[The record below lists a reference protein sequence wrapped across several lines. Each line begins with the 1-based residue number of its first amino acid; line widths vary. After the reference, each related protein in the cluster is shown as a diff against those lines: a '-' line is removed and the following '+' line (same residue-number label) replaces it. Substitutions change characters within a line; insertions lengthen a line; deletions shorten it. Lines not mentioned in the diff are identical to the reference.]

1 MRPVQLPLESR
12 RPLPFY
18 LAAEEW
24 LAMRPGEDEYFFVW
38 QVDPTVI
45 IGRHQLLERE
55 VDTDYCR
62 RNGVAI
68 VRRKSG
74 GGAVVAD
81 RGNLML
87 SYITRSPDGVEST
100 FARYTSMVV
109 ASLRALGLDA
119 TDNAR
124 NDILIAGRKVSGNSY
139 LSLPSG
145 RSIVHGTM
153 LVTVDPDLM
162 GRVLTPSASKLKSH
176 GVESVRSRVTTISS
190 HLPDL
195 TLSRLADHLMAT
207 IPDGEPY
214 WLTDEDL
221 REIEA
226 IESTYHTPG
235 WIEGKNPRGTLRAGG
250 RIEGVGE
257 MDIYLT
263 LGHGRIED
271 VDLRGDFLDT
281 EDANA
286 FVGRVLRGLPL
297 DRHRIADSLDEAGIS
312 TVVPGLTGSIFADRI
327 FAPDDTK
334 LE

>member
-1 MRPVQLPLESR
+1 MRPVQIPLESR

-24 LAMRPGEDEYFFVW
+24 LAMQPGDKEYFFVW

-55 VDTDYCR
+55 VDTEYCR

-68 VRRKSG
+68 FRRKSG

-87 SYITRSPDGVEST
+87 SCITRSPDGVAST

-119 TDNAR
+119 SDNSR
-124 NDILIAGRKVSGNSY
+124 NDILIGGRKVSGNSF

-153 LVTVDPDLM
+153 LLTVDHELM
-162 GRVLTPSASKLKSH
+162 SRVLTPSASKLRSH
-176 GVESVRSRVTTISS
+176 GVKSVRSRVTTLCS
-190 HLPDL
+190 HLPGL
-195 TLSRLADHLMAT
+195 TVSRLTAHLMAT
-207 IPDGEPY
+207 IPDEPPY
-214 WLTDEDL
+214 ILTDADI
-221 REIEA
+221 RDIEA
-226 IESTYHTPG
+226 IEQSYYSPE
-235 WIEGKNPRGTLRAGG
+235 WIMGKSPRGTLSATG

-263 LGHGRIED
+263 IDHGRIEN
-271 VDLRGDFLDT
+271 VELRGDFLET
-281 EDANA
+281 ADADA
-286 FVGRVLRGLPL
+286 LVGGVLRGLPL
-297 DRHRIADSLDEAGIS
+297 DRRRIAAALDDADIGK
-312 TVVPGLTGSIFADRI
+312 VVPGLTGLIFADRL
-327 FAPDDTK
+327 FAASQ
-334 LE
+334 EN